1 MTRSDFYINLTVTA
15 LEVCNQSKILQTS
28 LSFPTN
34 IGDNK
39 FKAKTVN
46 SQKVFQL
53 QPIPYMS
60 KYAAA

>member
-1 MTRSDFYINLTVTA
+1 MTRSDFYINLTVTS

-39 FKAKTVN
+39 FKAKIVN
-46 SQKVFQL
+46 PQKVFQL
-53 QPIPYMS
+53 QSIPYMS
-60 KYAAA
+60 KYTAV